1 MINIFYNNKTYG
13 IKNLDSLA
21 EEAPFFKPAISF
33 IKNWMTNT
41 EKFDFQSSGS
51 TGVPKM
57 LDISRKQILSSVELT
72 RKYLQLKQGE
82 KALVCL
88 SPEYIAT
95 KMMIARC
102 LVLGLDIVL
111 VEPCANPLDR
121 VDISTKIDFASFV
134 PMQVQKIL
142 DSAHTDRLSEIRNV
156 LIGGSGVHNSLIY
169 RLKTFN
175 NNIYH
180 TYGMTETVSHIALR
194 KLDKNSHTNHFKCLS
209 EVRIRTDENNCLV
222 VSGPMTDHKEI
233 FTKDLVEIHNQN
245 EFTWKGRLDNLVNSG
260 GVKIIPELVEEQ
272 LISIFR
278 RSNLSNEFFLA
289 GIEDPLLG
297 QKLVLLIEGGHT
309 DKTLDSLNENMRKF
323 LPKYHIPKEVIFKKE
338 FIRTAS
344 GKVRRKEILKS
355 IE

>member
-13 IKNLDSLA
+13 IKNLDLLT
-21 EEAPFFKPAISF
+21 EEAPFFAPAISF
-33 IKNWMTNT
+33 IRNWMTNT
-41 EKFDFQSSGS
+41 EKFNFQSSGS
-51 TGVPKM
+51 TGAPKM
-57 LDISRKQILSSVELT
+57 LDISRKQILASVELT
-72 RKYLQLKQGE
+72 KKHLQLKQGE

-88 SPEYIAT
+88 SPEYVAT
-95 KMMIARC
+95 KMMVARC
-102 LVLGLDIVL
+102 LALDLDIVL
-111 VEPCANPLDR
+111 VEPSANPLDQ
-121 VDISTKIDFASFV
+121 VNINTKIDFASFV

-142 DSAHTDRLSEIRNV
+142 DSAHSARFPKIRNV
-156 LIGGSGVHNSLIY
+156 LIGGAGVHNSLIN
-169 RLKTFN
+169 RLKNFN

-209 EVRIRTDENNCLV
+209 EVRIRSDENNCLV
-222 VSGPMTDHKEI
+222 VCGPMTDHKEI
-233 FTKDLVEIHNQN
+233 FTKDLVEIRNQN
-245 EFTWKGRLDNLVNSG
+245 EFIWKGRMDNLVNSG

-272 LISIFR
+272 LISIFSKLNI
-278 RSNLSNEFFLA
+278 SNDFFLA

-323 LPKYHIPKEVIFKKE
+323 LPKYHTPKEVIFKNK

-344 GKVRRKEILKS
+344 GKVRRKETLKS